1 MTTHAE
7 AIGRLLTAVLL
18 SGCALAPARAAADLR
33 GEVFLP
39 GGTFVAPGEVAK
51 VVLTVTN
58 LGPVPSS
65 RSPGMGTAFTPNV
78 GFRNF
83 AIIPLPDTAPCTV
96 RYIDFVA
103 PPGQLSS
110 VGVGIST
117 ERDLAP
123 SESAS
128 CVVGL
133 LTYPESPSA
142 QIVRFGFAP
151 QVDDPDPSN
160 NITETLIRTGVR
172 PSVTRP
178 TPIPASSLSTL
189 LWLAGGMLAAGM
201 LALRRAR

>member
-18 SGCALAPARAAADLR
+18 SGCAFAPAQAAADLR
-33 GEVFLP
+33 GEVILP
-39 GGTFVAPGEVAK
+39 AGPFVAPGEVAK

-83 AIIPLPDTAPCTV
+83 AIIPLPDTAPCTL
-96 RYIDFVA
+96 RYLDFVA

-110 VGVGIST
+110 VGANIST

-123 SESAS
+123 SESTS
-128 CVVGL
+128 CIVGL
-133 LTYPESPSA
+133 LTYAESPSA
-142 QIVRFGFAP
+142 QTVRIGFGP
-151 QVDDPDPSN
+151 NVGDPDPSN
-160 NITETLIRTGVR
+160 NIVETVIRTGVR
-172 PSVTRP
+172 PSMARP

-189 LWLAGGMLAAGM
+189 LWLACGVLAAAM